1 MNILL
6 LSAGRRNLIVRYFKE
21 NLSPIGGKI
30 FAADSSPMAAA
41 LYEADKSFIV
51 PPFGD
56 NRYIDTIISICK
68 DNNIKAV
75 LSLVDPELSL
85 LAENAERLKAE
96 GIFPIVSEKGAV
108 EICFDKYL
116 LHQFLL
122 DNGFKSIPCF
132 ISLEEAEQK
141 LDGGALYFPLF
152 LKPRKGS
159 ASIGLAKVE
168 NKEQLRI
175 VFSKEPGM
183 VIQPF
188 VTAQEWGV
196 DIYIDFNNKKA
207 IHIFPKKKLLMRSG
221 ETDKAIGIKEQQLI
235 SLCKEVV
242 QKLGL
247 VGPIDID
254 CFETDEGFV
263 VSEINPRFGGGY
275 PLAYKS
281 GANFMELLLNNINGI
296 ANEPKIGNFKEGLH
310 MFKFVEAVFAD
321 KDLVQNLIEKRT

>member
-41 LYEADKSFIV
+41 LYEADKGFIV

-56 NRYIDTIISICK
+56 NHYIDTIISICK

-85 LAENAERLKAE
+85 LAEKSDNFKAR
-96 GIFPIVSEKGAV
+96 GIFPIISEKDLV
-108 EICFDKYL
+108 ETCFDKYL
-116 LHQFLL
+116 LHTFLL
-122 DNGFKSIPCF
+122 NNGFESIPSF
-132 ISLEEAEQK
+132 VSLAEVEEK
-141 LDGGALYFPLF
+141 LATGELQFPLF

-159 ASIGLAKVE
+159 ASIGLNKVDTIG
-168 NKEQLRI
+168 QLRI
-175 VFSKEPGM
+175 SFTKEPGM
-183 VIQPF
+183 MIQKF
-188 VTAQEWGV
+188 MTVREWGV
-196 DIYIDFNNKKA
+196 DIYIDFHNKKV

-221 ETDKAIGIKEQQLI
+221 ETDKAIGIKEQRLM

-281 GANFMELLLNNINGI
+281 GANFMELLMNNINGI

-321 KDLVQNLIEKRT
+321 NNLVQNLIEKRT

>member
-56 NRYIDTIISICK
+56 NHYIDTIISICK

-85 LAENAERLKAE
+85 LAEKSDNFKAQ
-96 GIFPIVSEKGAV
+96 GIFPIISEKDLV
-108 EICFDKYL
+108 ETCFDKYL
-116 LHQFLL
+116 LHTFLL
-122 DNGFKSIPCF
+122 NNGFKSIPSF
-132 ISLEEAEQK
+132 VSLADVEEK
-141 LDGGALYFPLF
+141 LATGELQFPLF

-159 ASIGLAKVE
+159 ASIGLIKVDTI
-168 NKEQLRI
+168 EQLRMS
-175 VFSKEPGM
+175 FAKEPGM
-183 VIQPF
+183 MIQKF
-188 VTAQEWGV
+188 MTAREWGV
-196 DIYIDFNNKKA
+196 DIYIDFHNKKV

-221 ETDKAIGIKEQQLI
+221 ETDKAIGIKEQQLM

-247 VGPIDID
+247 VGPIDMD

-275 PLAYKS
+275 PIAYKS

-321 KDLVQNLIEKRT
+321 KNLVQNLIEKRT